1 MNGKPSDLGL
11 RARTGVLIVLGILG
25 TIAAGPWTFSFF
37 ALALWL
43 IGSREA
49 HALIVQA
56 GERER
61 IGITSVLLSGL
72 WAISMAGLWAIGW
85 GNGAYTLWLPMGWF
99 VLIWLN
105 DTGAYLVGRK
115 LGRHP
120 LAPRISPKK
129 TWEGWFGGLL
139 GSVMAALLLRLWM
152 PIEAPWVLL
161 AVVASVFGPLGDLAE
176 SALKRRAGAKDSGT
190 ILPGHGGVLDRFDSH
205 IFAAPIAAILLH
217 FF

>member
-1 MNGKPSDLGL
+1 MTDKSSDLRL

-25 TIAAGPWTFSFF
+25 AIAAGPWSFSFF
-37 ALALWL
+37 VLALWAM
-43 IGSREA
+43 GSREA
-49 HALIVQA
+49 HVMA
-56 GERER
+56 GHLGEAR
-61 IGITSVLLSGL
+61 GAGLKSVVLAVT
-72 WAISMAGLWAIGW
+72 WAMAMAGLGAIGW
-85 GNGAYTLWLPMGWF
+85 GNGAYALWLPLGWF

-105 DTGAYLVGRK
+105 DTAAYLVGRK

-129 TWEGWFGGLL
+129 SWEGWFGGLL
-139 GSVMAALLLRLWM
+139 GSMLAALLLTQWM
-152 PIEAPWVLL
+152 PVEAPWMLL
-161 AVVASVFGPLGDLAE
+161 ALVVGVFGPLGDLAE
-176 SALKRRAGAKDSGT
+176 SALKRRAGVKDSGD